1 MAVKNKPL
9 QIPTASDLAGQ
20 AAANEAQVRE
30 ITTLSNRLLLKMQ
43 QAADLT
49 ATLEDVTKE
58 IRRLQVIDIPAA
70 MTAAGAKGVTLEDG
84 TKVEVDD
91 FITGYIKEENRESA
105 HAWLRKN
112 KLGSVI
118 KRVIALQFGMGED
131 KKAANLV
138 ATLRKM
144 KLPFEQKEAVHPST
158 LKALVRERLR
168 AGKELPPSIDVT
180 SVPTATVKPPKK
192 EK

>member
-58 IRRLQVIDIPAA
+58 IRRLQVVDIPAA